1 MHRNIA
7 AICELE
13 KKALA
18 HRSLSAR
25 IGEVIATHAGRMSFI
40 ACHVAWFVAW
50 IVLNLRTRGRFSFD
64 PFPFSFLTLIV
75 SLESIF
81 LSLFI
86 LMSQNRSAIQ
96 AEQRNHL
103 DLQINLLSEDENTK
117 MLQML
122 QALCEHHKLAIA
134 DDAEIQAMT
143 KRTEVKEV
151 ISELN
156 EGLPGK
162 DNAIRFGER
171 AALVSPTPRVG
182 VPK

>member
-18 HRSLSAR
+18 RRSLSAR
-25 IGEVIATHAGRMSFI
+25 IGDVIAAHAGRMWFI
-40 ACHVAWFVAW
+40 ALHLVWFVTW
-50 IVLNLRTRGRFSFD
+50 IILNIKPHGRFTFD

-86 LMSQNRSAIQ
+86 LMSQNRSGVQ

-122 QALCEHHKLAIA
+122 RALCEHHKLAIA
-134 DDAEIQAMT
+134 DDSEIIAMT
-143 KRTEVKEV
+143 TRTEVKDV
-151 ISELN
+151 MSEIKD
-156 EGLPGK
+156 GLPG
-162 DNAIRFGER
+162 D
-171 AALVSPTPRVG
+171 V
-182 VPK
+182 